1 MYYDC
6 GHTGSESGVFIGSDG
21 DGVAADVLPGLE
33 EIHRSGVS
41 VLFRAC
47 IDGRRVVLKGLPEEK
62 RADPGALAALRK
74 EYMMLMEL
82 DHPGIVRVFRMA
94 DIPPVGPAIVME
106 YIDGD
111 TLADMDAVGLPVAE
125 RRRLMKEITEA
136 VAYIHSKGI
145 VHRDLKPAN
154 VMVTRLGRHA
164 RLIDFGLADSDGWWL
179 GKQPAGTEG
188 YVSGEQRSSRVP
200 DPRNDVY
207 SLGVMI
213 GEMRPGW
220 IYGRVL
226 RRCVGPAGRRYG
238 SAGTLL
244 HRLRRVRRNYMLT
257 LCGLATV
264 VAIAAVLLVLPRPEE
279 TALTDTYETH
289 GGERSGK
296 MVPAQETEVFPASET
311 AATPTEEKP
320 DEVSGMERPTMEERR
335 GGEFMENDVGTLPKE
350 LILEAYKV
358 LDAPLKEYL
367 AEIESAASPNE
378 IPYMFNPART
388 ASQAEVFYELKAPS
402 LSESQKRM
410 LQEILKQRIIQNR
423 FTWEKARER
432 KLKELTGEEM

>member
-136 VAYIHSKGI
+136 
-145 VHRDLKPAN
+145 
-154 VMVTRLGRHA
+154 
-164 RLIDFGLADSDGWWL
+164 
-179 GKQPAGTEG
+179 
-188 YVSGEQRSSRVP
+188 
-200 DPRNDVY
+200 
-207 SLGVMI
+207 
-213 GEMRPGW
+213 
-220 IYGRVL
+220 
-226 RRCVGPAGRRYG
+226 
-238 SAGTLL
+238 
-244 HRLRRVRRNYMLT
+244 
-257 LCGLATV
+257 
-264 VAIAAVLLVLPRPEE
+264 
-279 TALTDTYETH
+279 
-289 GGERSGK
+289 
-296 MVPAQETEVFPASET
+296 
-311 AATPTEEKP
+311 
-320 DEVSGMERPTMEERR
+320 
-335 GGEFMENDVGTLPKE
+335 
-350 LILEAYKV
+350 KV
-358 LDAPLKEYL
+358 
-367 AEIESAASPNE
+367 
-378 IPYMFNPART
+378 
-388 ASQAEVFYELKAPS
+388 
-402 LSESQKRM
+402 
-410 LQEILKQRIIQNR
+410 
-423 FTWEKARER
+423 
-432 KLKELTGEEM
+432 